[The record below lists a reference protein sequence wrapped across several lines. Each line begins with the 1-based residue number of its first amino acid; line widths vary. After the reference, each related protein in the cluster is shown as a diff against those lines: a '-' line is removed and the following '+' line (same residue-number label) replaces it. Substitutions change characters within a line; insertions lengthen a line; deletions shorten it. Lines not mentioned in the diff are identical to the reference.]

1 VVPIKESVT
10 IDEVI
15 AILNRALEEDRGAI
29 SELMLD
35 HKVVC
40 NKGLAEDETIQVG
53 RRTKSG
59 NSENIV
65 GVLGLLNGLF
75 GVNDGEHG
83 THYGA
88 IAARVDG
95 KEGIIKSF
103 TRLDHEKF
111 VIKPIACKGK

>member
-1 VVPIKESVT
+1 MPIKESVT
-10 IDEVI
+10 IDEAI
-15 AILNRALEEDRGAI
+15 TILNRALEKDRGAI

-40 NKGLAEDETIQVG
+40 NEELAEDETIQVS
-53 RRTKSG
+53 RKTRSD